1 MVLVSGEDKA
11 GLFTRLCH
19 KNFIRRELGIRLI
32 HIPTVY
38 NRKVKLMTEDRYV
51 QLLEPILGEKFRAV
65 DWPTG
70 FTARLLLA
78 VKLHKQAVQQ
88 VYNDHGVDDPR
99 TTNPDLLKII
109 ERLAP
114 AVDCEIPINGGM

>member
-1 MVLVSGEDKA
+1 MDVA
-11 GLFTRLCH
+11 
-19 KNFIRRELGIRLI
+19 
-32 HIPTVY
+32 TVY
-38 NRKVKLMTEDRYV
+38 RRKVKLMEEARYNR
-51 QLLEPILGEKFRAV
+51 LLEPVLVELFDAV

-99 TTNPDLLKII
+99 TTNPDMLKII
-109 ERLAP
+109 DRLAP
-114 AVDCEIPINGGM
+114 PVGCEIPINGGM